1 MALGLSGAFAAAADL
16 NAQESRGQGQDVE
29 GAGPDGV
36 LASDP
41 TPDAPMGAQDSS
53 LQAGLAQLLAD
64 LQGGG
69 GYAAPDGGLVALADA
84 AVGGGSATEALLD
97 RYGDQTELFAMA
109 DIPRPVAT
117 VSAPTPVAAPAATWA
132 VPTLLAP
139 ATSPSVS
146 ANEAVPASAN
156 ATAASATG
164 AGAGASSMSS
174 LLMVAG
180 GLGVAA
186 AGGGAGGSASS
197 TVTKD
202 TIAPTVS
209 AVAISSATGAVNST
223 LNAGDV
229 VTVTVTMS
237 EATTVT
243 GTPTIGLLVGS
254 TTVSAAYSSGSG
266 TSALTFTYTI
276 VSGQTDTNGISV
288 VANTLSGTLADA
300 AGNTATL
307 THNAVSDNASYLVD
321 TTAPTVS
328 AVAIS
333 SATGAVNSTLNAGDV
348 VTVTVTMSEA
358 TTVTGTP
365 TIGLLV
371 GSTTVSA
378 AYSSGSGTSA
388 LTFTYTI
395 VSGQTDTNGISV
407 VANTLSGTLADA
419 AGNTA
424 TLTHN
429 AVSDNA
435 SYLVDTTA
443 PVIQSVVASSSAGT
457 VTLTYDGSLD
467 ASHLPVTTSFT
478 VTTGGVANA
487 VTAVSVSGSVM
498 TLTLTNTGFSGS
510 VMVQYTDPSTG
521 DDTLA
526 TQDAAG
532 NDVLGFASGVIADGY
547 IRGATVYI
555 DTNGNGVADSGDYQ
569 TTTDSNGNFLIPSGI
584 TGTIIATGGV
594 NIDTGVVNTMTLKAP
609 SGSTTIN
616 PLTTLV
622 QAVVSATGVSAAAA
636 ATSVASSLGLTLT
649 SGQSLLSYDPISA
662 YTVAVANGASTTAAL
677 AAQKSAAQIA
687 TIVSLA
693 NTDTS
698 GAGTTFVANLATQVS
713 AAASVNLASSATLTT
728 LLGSAVTSITAIS
741 SASTAISVAT
751 TVSAVSV
758 AQASVLDTVAP
769 ATPTVAVSALTND
782 NTPTATVTFNTTATD
797 GTAVVAGDTLTFKA
811 GSTTVASATLTS
823 ADITLGYKALTASTL
838 GDGSYSVTAVIADQA
853 GNSVTSALSAVTV
866 DTTAPT
872 LTVSGVVLSAD
883 TGTSATDLTTQTAAQ
898 TISATLSAALSTGDI
913 LYGSVDGG
921 STWTTITSMASG
933 TAISWTGATLS
944 GSNSIV
950 FKVTD
955 LAGNTGSS
963 TGSTAYVLDT
973 TAPTLTVSGVVLSA
987 DTGTSATDL
996 TTQTAAQ
1003 TISATLSAALS
1014 TGDILYGSVDGG
1026 STWTTITSMA
1036 SGTAISWTGATLSGS
1051 NSIVFKVT
1059 DLAGNTGSSIGS
1071 TSYVVDTTAP
1081 TVSAVAISTATGA
1094 VNSTLNA
1101 GDVVTVTVTMS
1112 EATVVVTGSSITP
1125 TIDLYIGS
1133 ELVNAAYTGG
1143 TGTTALTFTYTIV
1156 AGQTDTDGISISANS
1171 LEKFTSTFS
1180 DTAGN
1185 TADLSH
1191 SAVSANSNYLV
1202 DTTAPTLTVSGVVL
1216 SADTGTSATD
1226 LTTQTAAQTI
1236 SATLS
1241 AALSTGD
1248 ILYGSVDGG
1257 STWTTITS
1265 MASGT
1270 AISWTGATL
1279 SGSNSIVFKVTDLAG
1294 NTGSSTGSTV
1304 YVLDTTAPT
1313 TTVSGI
1319 TMSADTGALASD
1331 LTTYTASQTISA
1343 TLSAALDSGD
1353 ILYGSVNNGST
1364 WTNITSKVSDTA
1376 ISWDSVTLAASSS
1389 IVFKLVDAAGNANTN
1404 VGSHS
1409 YVLDTAA
1416 PILVSATAANGGTA
1430 IALTYDSA
1438 LDATNA
1444 PVASDFSVTMDGVA
1458 NTVSSVSVSGAV
1470 VTLTMED
1477 AVSGTVLTSYTDP
1490 NTADDA
1496 LAIQDAAGNDA
1507 ASLSG
1512 YSTLVT
1518 TITTPTL
1525 VLGTGVSGGATS
1537 AEATQV
1543 GGVVTV
1549 SADSGTTIAV
1559 SFTDTAGT
1567 EVIETVTGT
1576 GSAQAVVIKSSDL
1589 SSLTDGAISVSALAT
1604 SAAGVVS
1611 DTSNVL
1617 SFTLD
1622 TQVPSA
1628 PTIALASAS
1637 DTGTA
1642 ADDSITNAVS
1652 ITLNAELG
1660 STSVLTF
1667 SANAH
1672 TVTKTVTGTGEDQT
1686 VSLSSANLAT
1696 LGDGT
1701 ITVSAV
1707 ATDAA
1712 GNASDAAST
1721 SLTLD
1726 TTAPSMPTLA
1736 LGTGV
1741 SGGATSAE
1749 ATQDGGVVTVTAE
1762 LDATTVLTF
1771 TNSVAGTSLVLSVA
1785 GTGEAL
1791 AVTLSTENLA
1801 TLGDGTITVSA
1812 VATDTAGNASSAGSS
1827 SFILDTSTPAAPSSA
1842 PTVTTAVAA
1851 GVSAAEGTAGFA
1863 VTVSLTGTGAAAGDT
1878 VNLLLG
1884 DALSQSHM
1892 LISADISAGSYAFTV
1907 NTDSLTSGDTS
1918 YSFTANVTDAAGNAS
1933 DASSA
1938 LSLSYDTAAPS
1949 AGTLSV
1955 ADSVTGG
1962 ISTAEG
1968 AAGIALTF
1976 TVGDG
1981 AVAGDS
1987 VALLIGAHPA
1997 YTHTLDS
2004 TDIAGGSY
2012 AFTVYGS
2019 ALTANAANAF
2029 TAVVTDAAGNVGATS
2044 DPLSLTYDTTAP
2056 LAGTLSVESSVS
2068 SGLTY
2073 DEATSGFTL
2082 TFTLPTAAAAGDTV
2096 SLVIGGTAQDGYVLT
2111 GDDISAGSHAFSVDA
2126 TYLTANANNS
2136 LTATVTDAAG
2146 NVGATSTGL
2155 SVYYDTIA
2163 PTVAATP
2170 SFDATTG
2177 LYTFTF
2183 TFSEAVT
2190 GFAVDG
2196 VTVSGGTASSFAATS
2211 TTVYTLVVT
2220 PSESTSPTD
2229 LSVDVAGGVAT
2240 DAAGNDNTAATQVL
2254 YSVLYGTSADETFT
2268 LDSSKNYVWLDGGSD
2283 TLALTADTDSTAAL
2297 TDVVYGFG
2305 ANTVIDLSAI
2315 LHTTHAYTSTTTNAA
2330 ATLAANKLKI
2340 VADSGSLGTPT
2351 NNQLHF
2357 LASYDGTVASGGTDT
2372 THLQLQYDTNA
2383 TTASTTLSAIIA
2395 IDFHGDVTANL
2406 TSASFTYI

>member
-1 MALGLSGAFAAAADL
+1 M
-16 NAQESRGQGQDVE
+16 
-29 GAGPDGV
+29 
-36 LASDP
+36 
-41 TPDAPMGAQDSS
+41 
-53 LQAGLAQLLAD
+53 
-64 LQGGG
+64 
-69 GYAAPDGGLVALADA
+69 
-84 AVGGGSATEALLD
+84 
-97 RYGDQTELFAMA
+97 
-109 DIPRPVAT
+109 
-117 VSAPTPVAAPAATWA
+117 
-132 VPTLLAP
+132 
-139 ATSPSVS
+139 
-146 ANEAVPASAN
+146 
-156 ATAASATG
+156 
-164 AGAGASSMSS
+164 
-174 LLMVAG
+174 
-180 GLGVAA
+180 
-186 AGGGAGGSASS
+186 
-197 TVTKD
+197 
-202 TIAPTVS
+202 
-209 AVAISSATGAVNST
+209 
-223 LNAGDV
+223 
-229 VTVTVTMS
+229 
-237 EATTVT
+237 
-243 GTPTIGLLVGS
+243 
-254 TTVSAAYSSGSG
+254 
-266 TSALTFTYTI
+266 
-276 VSGQTDTNGISV
+276 
-288 VANTLSGTLADA
+288 
-300 AGNTATL
+300 
-307 THNAVSDNASYLVD
+307 
-321 TTAPTVS
+321 
-328 AVAIS
+328 
-333 SATGAVNSTLNAGDV
+333 
-348 VTVTVTMSEA
+348 
-358 TTVTGTP
+358 
-365 TIGLLV
+365 
-371 GSTTVSA
+371 
-378 AYSSGSGTSA
+378 
-388 LTFTYTI
+388 
-395 VSGQTDTNGISV
+395 
-407 VANTLSGTLADA
+407 
-419 AGNTA
+419 
-424 TLTHN
+424 
-429 AVSDNA
+429 
-435 SYLVDTTA
+435 
-443 PVIQSVVASSSAGT
+443 
-457 VTLTYDGSLD
+457 
-467 ASHLPVTTSFT
+467 
-478 VTTGGVANA
+478 
-487 VTAVSVSGSVM
+487 
-498 TLTLTNTGFSGS
+498 
-510 VMVQYTDPSTG
+510 
-521 DDTLA
+521 
-526 TQDAAG
+526 
-532 NDVLGFASGVIADGY
+532 
-547 IRGATVYI
+547 
-555 DTNGNGVADSGDYQ
+555 
-569 TTTDSNGNFLIPSGI
+569 
-584 TGTIIATGGV
+584 
-594 NIDTGVVNTMTLKAP
+594 
-609 SGSTTIN
+609 
-616 PLTTLV
+616 
-622 QAVVSATGVSAAAA
+622 
-636 ATSVASSLGLTLT
+636 
-649 SGQSLLSYDPISA
+649 
-662 YTVAVANGASTTAAL
+662 
-677 AAQKSAAQIA
+677 
-687 TIVSLA
+687 
-693 NTDTS
+693 
-698 GAGTTFVANLATQVS
+698 
-713 AAASVNLASSATLTT
+713 
-728 LLGSAVTSITAIS
+728 
-741 SASTAISVAT
+741 
-751 TVSAVSV
+751 
-758 AQASVLDTVAP
+758 
-769 ATPTVAVSALTND
+769 
-782 NTPTATVTFNTTATD
+782 
-797 GTAVVAGDTLTFKA
+797 
-811 GSTTVASATLTS
+811 
-823 ADITLGYKALTASTL
+823 
-838 GDGSYSVTAVIADQA
+838 
-853 GNSVTSALSAVTV
+853 
-866 DTTAPT
+866 
-872 LTVSGVVLSAD
+872 
-883 TGTSATDLTTQTAAQ
+883 
-898 TISATLSAALSTGDI
+898 
-913 LYGSVDGG
+913 
-921 STWTTITSMASG
+921 
-933 TAISWTGATLS
+933 
-944 GSNSIV
+944 
-950 FKVTD
+950 
-955 LAGNTGSS
+955 
-963 TGSTAYVLDT
+963 
-973 TAPTLTVSGVVLSA
+973 VLSA

-1512 YSTLVT
+1512 YSTVVT

-1812 VATDTAGNASSAGSS
+1812 VATDTAGNASSAGTS

-2044 DPLSLTYDTTAP
+2044 KAISLTYDTTAP
-2056 LAGTLSVESSVS
+2056 SAGTLSVESSLS

-2073 DEATSGFTL
+2073 DEATNGFTL

-2096 SLVIGGTAQDGYVLT
+2096 SLVIGGTAQEGYLLT

-2126 TYLTANANNS
+2126 TYLTANATNS
-2136 LTATVTDAAG
+2136 LTATITDAAG
-2146 NVGATSTGL
+2146 NVGATSTAL
-2155 SVYYDTIA
+2155 NLYYDTTA
-2163 PTVAATP
+2163 PTEVTTS
-2170 SFDATTG
+2170 SFNATTG
-2177 LYTFTF
+2177 LLTYTF
-2183 TFSEAVT
+2183 TFSEAVS
-2190 GFAVDG
+2190 GFTVDG

-2340 VADSGSLGTPT
+2340 VADSGSLGMAT